1 MVNSNN
7 LPLKHDA
14 GVAAH
19 SSHPSAQEVEM
30 GRAEGRLKLP
40 GKFEANPG

>member
-1 MVNSNN
+1 MVNTNN

-30 GRAEGRLKLP
+30 GLKLP